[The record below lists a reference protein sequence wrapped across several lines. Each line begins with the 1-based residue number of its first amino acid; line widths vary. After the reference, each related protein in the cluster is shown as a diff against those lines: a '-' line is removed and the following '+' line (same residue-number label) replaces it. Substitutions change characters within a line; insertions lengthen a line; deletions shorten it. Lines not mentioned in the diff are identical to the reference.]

1 MQSLRTRRPSDG
13 RQKQPRQQ
21 QKLSKAPSNAGM
33 KQRSLSTRKSRVDDK
48 IKKRMSMRYADIS
61 APRLQGDGGVPA
73 VPSLPVGAYAAGM
86 GGSSGAAAYGYEYDD
101 EGFRDTRERVDV
113 READMRAFERDNFD
127 PDACESAYSA
137 SKESC
142 VLT

>member
-1 MQSLRTRRPSDG
+1 
-13 RQKQPRQQ
+13 
-21 QKLSKAPSNAGM
+21 M

-61 APRLQGDGGVPA
+61 APTLQDGGGVPA

-86 GGSSGAAAYGYEYDD
+86 GASGGGGAYGYGYGDD

-113 READMRAFERDNFD
+113 READMRALENDTFD
-127 PDACESAYSA
+127 PDACEFNC
-137 SKESC
+137 KM
-142 VLT
+142 